1 MQNRG
6 IDPEVASSYAS
17 LFYIGITVGRGI
29 NGFLAM
35 RFKDKNLVRVGLAM
49 ITLGLILMFIP
60 LHPSFALAGFIITGL
75 GCAPVYPCVIHM
87 TPEIFG
93 RERSQVMI
101 GIQMAFAYTG
111 FLLMPPIFGFI
122 AERLSVSL
130 LPLYLAV
137 LLTVIIFMHET
148 ILIKTKKENK
158 RGSMR
163 QS

>member
-1 MQNRG
+1 
-6 IDPEVASSYAS
+6 
-17 LFYIGITVGRGI
+17 
-29 NGFLAM
+29 M
-35 RFKDKNLVRVGLAM
+35 RFKDKTLVRAGLAM

-93 RERSQVMI
+93 RERSQAMI

-130 LPLYLAV
+130 LPLYLTV
-137 LLTVIIFMHET
+137 LLVVIILMHET
-148 ILIKTKKENK
+148 VLIKTKRRIRNEDSRN
-158 RGSMR
+158 
-163 QS
+163 